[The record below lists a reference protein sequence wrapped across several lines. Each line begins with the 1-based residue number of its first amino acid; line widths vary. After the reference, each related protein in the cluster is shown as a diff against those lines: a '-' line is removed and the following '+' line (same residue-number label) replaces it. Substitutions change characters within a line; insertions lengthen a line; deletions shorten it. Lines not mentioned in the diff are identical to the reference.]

1 MFGLLTFLVVFQLLF
16 LFDLPVLLVIQIQAS
31 KYVVLSDDVVEQ
43 LHELVDTELNA
54 TFGDVDIV
62 AKLIGSHLKQLILG
76 DVKFFKAGT
85 LTWSRLFEQKLDI
98 KAAFSVATEDELS
111 VEKDFFREFI
121 AA

>member
-43 LHELVDTELNA
+43 FHELVDTELNA

-85 LTWSRLFEQKLDI
+85 LT
-98 KAAFSVATEDELS
+98 
-111 VEKDFFREFI
+111 
-121 AA
+121 

>member
-85 LTWSRLFEQKLDI
+85 LT
-98 KAAFSVATEDELS
+98 
-111 VEKDFFREFI
+111 
-121 AA
+121 

>member
-43 LHELVDTELNA
+43 FHELVDTELNA

-62 AKLIGSHLKQLILG
+62 AKLIGSHLKQLILR
-76 DVKFFKAGT
+76 DVKFFKART
-85 LTWSRLFEQKLDI
+85 LT
-98 KAAFSVATEDELS
+98 
-111 VEKDFFREFI
+111 
-121 AA
+121 